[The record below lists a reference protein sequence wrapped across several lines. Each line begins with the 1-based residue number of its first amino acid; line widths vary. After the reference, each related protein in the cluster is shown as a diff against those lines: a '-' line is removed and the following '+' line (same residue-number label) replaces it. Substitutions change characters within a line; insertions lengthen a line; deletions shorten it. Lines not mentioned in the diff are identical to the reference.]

1 MAAKKAKPAAKEVAA
16 KKGKV
21 YGDPIAEIQF

>member
-1 MAAKKAKPAAKEVAA
+1 MAAKKAKPAAKVAA